1 MTLRIASIAA
11 ALALGAT
18 LATAAS
24 AQTTSPAYRYA
35 GSHAGGP
42 ANDLIPTGA
51 PRAVV
56 RPVRSPA
63 YAYPGSHAGGPAN
76 DLPRR

>member
-1 MTLRIASIAA
+1 MTLRTASIAT
-11 ALALGAT
+11 ALILGAT
-18 LATAAS
+18 LVTAAS

-42 ANDLIPTGA
+42 ANDLIPARA
-51 PRAVV
+51 PRAVL

-63 YAYPGSHAGGPAN
+63 YAYAGSHAGGPAN
-76 DLPRR
+76 GLPRR

>member
-1 MTLRIASIAA
+1 MTSRITAIAA

-24 AQTTSPAYRYA
+24 AQTPSPAYRYA

-51 PRAVV
+51 RRAIV
-56 RPVRSPA
+56 RPVRSQA
-63 YAYPGSHAGGPAN
+63 YAYAGSHAGGPAN
-76 DLPRR
+76 GLPRE

>member
-1 MTLRIASIAA
+1 MTLRIASLAT
-11 ALALGAT
+11 ALMLGAT

-24 AQTTSPAYRYA
+24 AQTTSPAYRHA
-35 GSHAGGP
+35 GTHAGGP
-42 ANDLIPTGA
+42 AGDLIPSRS

-63 YAYPGSHAGGPAN
+63 YAYAGSHAGGPAN
-76 DLPRR
+76 GLPRH